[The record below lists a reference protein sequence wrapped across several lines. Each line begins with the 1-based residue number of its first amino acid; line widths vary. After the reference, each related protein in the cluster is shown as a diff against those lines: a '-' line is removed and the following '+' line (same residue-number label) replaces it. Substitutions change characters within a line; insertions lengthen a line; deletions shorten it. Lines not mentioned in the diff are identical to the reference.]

1 MHHSTRASLV
11 VAATFVACL
20 VSASCSDSSDRLGVT
35 QPTDVSESKLTV
47 EAITPN
53 VVTRTA
59 SESGCPTVSP
69 FAAGAGVIVRV
80 AGDSTIIITG
90 ISMQF
95 TDSFGIRAPLIPMPG
110 FPVTL
115 PAPGPTQQFGLST
128 PELLQ
133 RSRQFTLDVP
143 LGCGIGR
150 RGTIAVFVDTIDG
163 RGRRGTERVS
173 VTVG

>member
-1 MHHSTRASLV
+1 MHHSARASFFAAVLLATLV
-11 VAATFVACL
+11 T
-20 VSASCSDSSDRLGVT
+20 ASCSDSDTGVT
-35 QPTDVSESKLTV
+35 QPTSVGEAKLTV
-47 EAITPN
+47 EAIAPN
-53 VVTRTA
+53 VITRTA

-80 AGDSTIIITG
+80 ARDSTIIITG

-95 TDSFGIRAPLIPMPG
+95 TDVFGNRAPLIPMPG

-115 PAPGPTQQFGLST
+115 PAPGPTQQFGLSNQ
-128 PELLQ
+128 ELLQ

-143 LGCGIGR
+143 MGCGIGR
-150 RGTIAVFVDTIDG
+150 RGTIVIFVDTLDG
-163 RGRRGTERVS
+163 RGRRGTERVT

>member
-1 MHHSTRASLV
+1 MHHSTRASL
-11 VAATFVACL
+11 FVSTALFACL
-20 VSASCSDSSDRLGVT
+20 LSASCSDTSDRLGVT

-53 VVTRTA
+53 VVAHAGRD
-59 SESGCPTVSP
+59 SGCPTVSP
-69 FAAGAGVIVRV
+69 FNVGIGVLVR
-80 AGDSTIIITG
+80 ATGDSTIIITG

-95 TDSFGIRAPLIPMPG
+95 TDSFGIRAPLIPVPG

-133 RSRQFTLDVP
+133 RSRRFTLDMGI
-143 LGCGIGR
+143 GCGTGK
-150 RGTIAVFVDTIDG
+150 RGTIVVFVDTIDG